1 MHYQIGLDLGSTRTA
16 TATCRDVP
24 RLESV
29 TPTVVFAN
37 PDGSLVIG
45 EEAERRASS
54 DPGRVARRF
63 LRRVGDPTPLRL
75 GGAAL
80 GADVLTARF
89 VTTLTAPYSGQVAVA
104 HPATWGPHRLESL
117 RGAGLSGVLFVPA
130 PQAAVVAYDEG
141 ARLEPGSVVA
151 VYDLGGSGF
160 EAATVRKL
168 GDSWV
173 LAGRPEEAEV
183 GGLDFD
189 EAVFTHVTE
198 SLEWDSLDAENPVV
212 RAAVADLRQACTAAK
227 EQLSADTEVR
237 IPVAVPGISVREVRL
252 TRAELEEMIRPALA
266 ETTAALLR
274 ALQNAGVAAT
284 ELAAVLLIGGSARI
298 PLVTQEVSAFL
309 GRSVTPAF
317 EGMVAVGAALSA
329 RVREP
334 APEVA
339 TVMWS
344 RPPLP
349 AAPALRRKRKRL
361 TPYIT
366 AAVLAA
372 AVGGGLAMNTYFAG
386 NASPDTPT
394 STTPPPTTTPETT
407 VAPVNTTTYV
417 APVQP
422 QKPVA
427 PPPPPPP
434 TKRTTTTTTWPSSSA
449 PSVSKSVS
457 VPPPTPSSKASTKAG
472 AP

>member
-16 TATCRDVP
+16 TATCREVP

-45 EEAERRASS
+45 EEAERRASA
-54 DPGRVARRF
+54 DPSRVARRF

-75 GGAAL
+75 GAATL
-80 GADVLTARF
+80 SADVLTARF
-89 VTTLTAPYSGQVAVA
+89 VTMLLAQHNGRVAVA
-104 HPATWGPHRLESL
+104 HPAAWGPHRLESL
-117 RGAGLSGVLFVPA
+117 RRAGLPDALFVPA
-130 PQAAVVAYDEG
+130 PQAAAVAYDEQ
-141 ARLEPGSVVA
+141 ARLEPGSVIA
-151 VYDLGGSGF
+151 VYDLGGGGF
-160 EAATVRKL
+160 EAAVVRKL
-168 GDSWV
+168 ADSWV
-173 LAGRPEEAEV
+173 LAGRPEESEV

-189 EAVFTHVTE
+189 EAVFAHVVE
-198 SLEWDSLDAENPVV
+198 SLEWDSLDTENPVV
-212 RAAVADLRQACTAAK
+212 LAAVADLRRACTAAK
-227 EQLSADTEVR
+227 EQLSSDTEVR
-237 IPVAVPGISVREVRL
+237 IPVAVPGISAREVRL
-252 TRAELEEMIRPALA
+252 TRAEFEEMIRPALT
-266 ETTAALLR
+266 ETTATLLR
-274 ALQNAGVAAT
+274 ALQNAGTTAN
-284 ELAAVLLIGGSARI
+284 ELAAVLLVGGSARI
-298 PLVTQEVSAFL
+298 PLVTQEVSALL

-344 RPPLP
+344 RPPMP
-349 AAPALRRKRKRL
+349 AVPAVAHKRTKL

-386 NASPDTPT
+386 NATPDTTT
-394 STTPPPTTTPETT
+394 STTPSPTTEEPTT
-407 VAPVNTTTYV
+407 VAPVTTTTV
-417 APVQP
+417 APVEP
-422 QKPVA
+422 QKTVA
-427 PPPPPPP
+427 PPPPAPP
-434 TKRTTTTTTWPSSSA
+434 TKRTTTTTWPSSTT

-457 VPPPTPSSKASTKAG
+457 VPAPVPTSKASTKAG

>member
-1 MHYQIGLDLGSTRTA
+1 MNYQIGLDLGSTRTA
-16 TATCRDVP
+16 VATCREVP

-45 EEAERRASS
+45 EEAERRASA
-54 DPGRVARRF
+54 DPSRAARRF

-75 GGAAL
+75 GGVAL
-80 GADVLTARF
+80 SADVLTARF
-89 VTTLTAPYSGQVAVA
+89 VTQLLAPHNGRAAIA
-104 HPATWGPHRLESL
+104 HPAAWGPHRLESL
-117 RGAGLSGVLFVPA
+117 RGAGLSDVLFVPA
-130 PQAAVVAYDEG
+130 PQAAVVAYDER

-151 VYDLGGSGF
+151 VYDLGGGGF
-160 EAATVRKL
+160 EAAVVRKL
-168 GDSWV
+168 ADSCA
-173 LAGRPEEAEV
+173 LAGRPEEADV

-189 EAVFTHVTE
+189 EAVFAHVVE
-198 SLEWDSLDAENPVV
+198 SLEWDSLDSENPVV
-212 RAAVADLRQACTAAK
+212 LAAVADLRRACTAAR
-227 EQLSADTEVR
+227 EQLSSDTEVR

-252 TRAELEEMIRPALA
+252 TRAEFEEMIRPALA
-266 ETTAALLR
+266 ETTTALLR
-274 ALQNAGVAAT
+274 ALQNARVTAN
-284 ELAAVLLIGGSARI
+284 ELAAVLLVGGSART
-298 PLVTQEVSAFL
+298 PLVTQEVSAVL
-309 GRSVTPAF
+309 GRPVTPAS

-344 RPPLP
+344 RPPKP
-349 AAPALRRKRKRL
+349 AAPALPHKRKKL

-372 AVGGGLAMNTYFAG
+372 VVGGGLAMNTYFAG
-386 NASPDTPT
+386 NATPDTTPTTTTPT
-394 STTPPPTTTPETT
+394 SAETTT
-407 VAPVNTTTYV
+407 VAPVTTTYV
-417 APVQP
+417 PPVQP
-422 QKPVA
+422 QKTVA

-434 TKRTTTTTTWPSSSA
+434 TKRATTTTTWPSSSA

-457 VPPPTPSSKASTKAG
+457 APPTVPSSKAVTKVG

>member
-16 TATCRDVP
+16 TATCREVP

-37 PDGSLVIG
+37 TDGSLVIG
-45 EEAERRASS
+45 EEAERRAST
-54 DPGRVARRF
+54 DPSRVARRF

-75 GGAAL
+75 GGTTL
-80 GADVLTARF
+80 SADVLTARF
-89 VTTLTAPYSGQVAVA
+89 VTTLLAPHNGQVAIA
-104 HPATWGPHRLESL
+104 YPAAWGPHRLESL
-117 RGAGLSGVLFVPA
+117 RGAGLSDVLFVPA
-130 PQAAVVAYDEG
+130 PQAAAVAYDER

-151 VYDLGGSGF
+151 TYDLGGGGF
-160 EAATVRKL
+160 EAAVVRKL
-168 GDSWV
+168 ADSWA
-173 LAGRPEEAEV
+173 LAGRPEDAEV

-189 EAVFTHVTE
+189 EAVFAHVVE
-198 SLEWDSLDAENPVV
+198 SLEWDSLDTGNPVV
-212 RAAVADLRQACTAAK
+212 LAAVADLRRACTAAK
-227 EQLSADTEVR
+227 EQLSSDTEVR

-252 TRAELEEMIRPALA
+252 TRAEFEEMIRPALA
-266 ETTAALLR
+266 ETTTALVR
-274 ALQNAGVAAT
+274 ALQNAGVAPN
-284 ELAAVLLIGGSARI
+284 ELAAVLLVGGSARI
-298 PLVTQEVSAFL
+298 PLVTQEVSALL

-344 RPPLP
+344 RPPMP
-349 AAPALRRKRKRL
+349 AAPALAHKRKKL

-386 NASPDTPT
+386 NATPDTTT
-394 STTPPPTTTPETT
+394 STTPPPTTEEATT
-407 VAPVNTTTYV
+407 VAPVTTTQ
-417 APVQP
+417 APPVEP
-422 QKPVA
+422 QKTVA

-434 TKRTTTTTTWPSSSA
+434 KRTTTTTWPSSSV
-449 PSVSKSVS
+449 PSVSTSVS
-457 VPPPTPSSKASTKAG
+457 VPSPAPTTKASTKAG

>member
-16 TATCRDVP
+16 IATCREVP

-37 PDGSLVIG
+37 ADGSLVIG
-45 EEAERRASS
+45 EEAERRASA
-54 DPGRVARRF
+54 DPSRVARRF

-75 GGAAL
+75 GGATL
-80 GADVLTARF
+80 GADALTARF
-89 VTTLTAPYSGQVAVA
+89 VTTLLAPHNGRVAIA

-117 RGAGLSGVLFVPA
+117 RRAGLPDVLFVPA
-130 PQAAVVAYDEG
+130 PQAAAVAYDER

-151 VYDLGGSGF
+151 VYDLGGGGF
-160 EAATVRKL
+160 EAAVVRKL
-168 GDSWV
+168 ADSWV
-173 LAGRPEEAEV
+173 LAGRPEESEV

-198 SLEWDSLDAENPVV
+198 SLEWDSLDGENPVV
-212 RAAVADLRQACTAAK
+212 LAAVADLRRACTAAK
-227 EQLSADTEVR
+227 EQLSSDTEVR

-252 TRAELEEMIRPALA
+252 TRAEFEEMIRPALT
-266 ETTAALLR
+266 ETTATLLR
-274 ALQNAGVAAT
+274 ALQNAGTAAN
-284 ELAAVLLIGGSARI
+284 ELAAVLLVGGSARI
-298 PLVTQEVSAFL
+298 PLVTQEVSALL
-309 GRSVTPAF
+309 GRSVTPASD
-317 EGMVAVGAALSA
+317 GMVAVGAALSA

-344 RPPLP
+344 RPPMP
-349 AAPALRRKRKRL
+349 AAPALARKRKKL

-386 NASPDTPT
+386 NATTDTPT
-394 STTPPPTTTPETT
+394 STTTTTETT
-407 VAPVNTTTYV
+407 TVVPVTTTTTIVAPVVPPKT
-417 APVQP
+417 A
-422 QKPVA
+422 A

-434 TKRTTTTTTWPSSSA
+434 AKRTTTTTWPSSTTS
-449 PSVSKSVS
+449 SVSKPVS
-457 VPPPTPSSKASTKAG
+457 VPVPTSKPSTTAG

>member
-16 TATCRDVP
+16 TATCREVP
-24 RLESV
+24 RLETV

-37 PDGSLVIG
+37 PDGTLVIG
-45 EEAERRASS
+45 EEAERRASA
-54 DPGRVARRF
+54 DPSRVARRF

-75 GGAAL
+75 GGVSL
-80 GADVLTARF
+80 SADVLTARF
-89 VTTLTAPYSGQVAVA
+89 VTQLLAPYDGRVAVA
-104 HPATWGPHRLESL
+104 HPASWGPHRMESL
-117 RGAGLSGVLFVPA
+117 RRAGLPDVLFVPA
-130 PQAAVVAYDEG
+130 PQAAAVAYDER
-141 ARLEPGSVVA
+141 ARLQPGSVVA
-151 VYDLGGSGF
+151 VYDLGGGGF
-160 EAATVRKL
+160 EAAVVRKL
-168 GDSWV
+168 ADSWT

-189 EAVFTHVTE
+189 EVVFAHVTE

-212 RAAVADLRQACTAAK
+212 LAAVADLRRACTQAK
-227 EQLSADTEVR
+227 EQLSSDTEVR

-252 TRAELEEMIRPALA
+252 TRAEFEEMIRPALA
-266 ETTAALLR
+266 ETTAALVR
-274 ALQNAGVAAT
+274 ALQNAGVGSN
-284 ELAAVLLIGGSARI
+284 ELAAVLLVGGSARI
-298 PLVTQEVSAFL
+298 PLVTQEVSALL

-344 RPPLP
+344 RPPKPP
-349 AAPALRRKRKRL
+349 APVLAQKRKKL

-386 NASPDTPT
+386 NA
-394 STTPPPTTTPETT
+394 TTDNTTTTTTAPTTTETT
-407 VAPVNTTTYV
+407 VAVTTTTE
-417 APVQP
+417 APVQT
-422 QKPVA
+422 QKTVA

-457 VPPPTPSSKASTKAG
+457 VPVPSVSTKASTKAG

>member
-1 MHYQIGLDLGSTRTA
+1 MNYQIGLDLGSTRTA
-16 TATCRDVP
+16 VATCREVP

-29 TPTVVFAN
+29 VPTVVIAN

-45 EEAERRASS
+45 EEAERRASA
-54 DPGRVARRF
+54 DPSRVARRF

-75 GGAAL
+75 GGVAL
-80 GADVLTARF
+80 SADVLTARF
-89 VTTLTAPYSGQVAVA
+89 VTRLLAPHNGRVAIA
-104 HPATWGPHRLESL
+104 HPASWGPHRLESL
-117 RGAGLSGVLFVPA
+117 RGAGLSDVLFVSA
-130 PQAAVVAYDEG
+130 PQAAVVAYDER
-141 ARLEPGSVVA
+141 ARLQPGSVVA
-151 VYDLGGSGF
+151 VYDLGGGGF
-160 EAATVRKL
+160 EAAVVRKL
-168 GDSWV
+168 ADSCA

-189 EAVFTHVTE
+189 EAVFGHVVE
-198 SLEWDSLDAENPVV
+198 SLEWNSLDTENPVV
-212 RAAVADLRQACTAAK
+212 LAAVSDLRRACTAAR
-227 EQLSADTEVR
+227 EQLSSDTEVR

-274 ALQNAGVAAT
+274 ALQTAQVTAQ
-284 ELAAVLLIGGSARI
+284 ELAAVLLIGGAART
-298 PLVTQEVSAFL
+298 PLVTQEVSALL
-309 GRSVTPAF
+309 GRSVTPAS

-344 RPPLP
+344 RPPKP
-349 AAPALRRKRKRL
+349 AAPALPHKRKKL

-386 NASPDTPT
+386 NATPD
-394 STTPPPTTTPETT
+394 PTTTAPTPTT
-407 VAPVNTTTYV
+407 EQTVVAPVTTTYV
-417 APVQP
+417 APTQP
-422 QKPVA
+422 QKTVA

-434 TKRTTTTTTWPSSSA
+434 TKRTTTTTTTRPSSSA
-449 PSVSKSVS
+449 PNVSKSVS
-457 VPPPTPSSKASTKAG
+457 PPPVVPSSKAATKVG

>member
-1 MHYQIGLDLGSTRTA
+1 MNYQIGLDLGSTRTA
-16 TATCRDVP
+16 VATCREVP

-29 TPTVVFAN
+29 TPTVVIAN

-45 EEAERRASS
+45 EEAERRASA
-54 DPGRVARRF
+54 DPSRVARRF

-75 GGAAL
+75 GGVAL
-80 GADVLTARF
+80 SADVLTARF
-89 VTTLTAPYSGQVAVA
+89 VTQLLAPHNGRVAIA
-104 HPATWGPHRLESL
+104 HPASWGPHRLESL
-117 RGAGLSGVLFVPA
+117 RGAGLSDVLFVPA
-130 PQAAVVAYDEG
+130 PQAAVVAYDER

-151 VYDLGGSGF
+151 VYDLGGGGF
-160 EAATVRKL
+160 EAVVVRKL
-168 GDSWV
+168 ADSCA

-189 EAVFTHVTE
+189 EAVLAHVVE
-198 SLEWDSLDAENPVV
+198 SLVEWDSLDTENPVV
-212 RAAVADLRQACTAAK
+212 LAGVADLRRACTAAR
-227 EQLSADTEVR
+227 EQLSSDTEVR
-237 IPVAVPGISVREVRL
+237 IPVTVPGISVREVRL
-252 TRAELEEMIRPALA
+252 TRAEFEEMIRPALA
-266 ETTAALLR
+266 ETTSALLR
-274 ALQNAGVAAT
+274 ALQNAGVSAA
-284 ELAAVLLIGGSARI
+284 ELAAVLLVGGAART
-298 PLVTQEVSAFL
+298 PLVTQEVSALL
-309 GRSVTPAF
+309 GRSVTPAS

-344 RPPLP
+344 RPPSP
-349 AAPALRRKRKRL
+349 PAPALPHKRKKL

-386 NASPDTPT
+386 NATPDTT
-394 STTPPPTTTPETT
+394 PTTTAPTSSETT
-407 VAPVNTTTYV
+407 VAPVTTTYV

-422 QKPVA
+422 QKTVA

-434 TKRTTTTTTWPSSSA
+434 TKRTTTTSVTRPSSSA

-457 VPPPTPSSKASTKAG
+457 VPPVVPSSKAGTKVG

>member
-16 TATCRDVP
+16 TATCREIP

-45 EEAERRASS
+45 EEAERRALA

-75 GGAAL
+75 GGVAL

-89 VTTLTAPYSGQVAVA
+89 VTQLLAPYNGRVAVA
-104 HPATWGPHRLESL
+104 HPASWGPHRLESL
-117 RGAGLSGVLFVPA
+117 RGAGLSDVLFVPA
-130 PQAAVVAYDEG
+130 PQAAVVAYDSQ

-160 EAATVRKL
+160 EAAVVRKL
-168 GDSWV
+168 DSFV
-173 LAGRPEEAEV
+173 PAGRPEEAEV

-189 EAVFTHVTE
+189 EAVFSHVVE

-212 RAAVADLRQACTAAK
+212 RAAVADLRRACTAAK
-227 EQLSADTEVR
+227 EQLSSDTEVR

-252 TRAELEEMIRPALA
+252 TRAEFEEMIRPALA
-266 ETTAALLR
+266 ETTGALLR
-274 ALQNAGVAAT
+274 ALENAGVRSGD
-284 ELAAVLLIGGSARI
+284 LAAVLLVGGSARI
-298 PLVTQEVSAFL
+298 PLVTQEVSALL

-329 RVREP
+329 RAREVA

-344 RPPLP
+344 RPPRP
-349 AAPALRRKRKRL
+349 AAPALQRKRKKL

-372 AVGGGLAMNTYFAG
+372 AVGGGLAMNTYFAS
-386 NASPDTPT
+386 NATPDTT
-394 STTPPPTTTPETT
+394 TTTTPPPTTTQET
-407 VAPVNTTTYV
+407 VAAVTTTTE

-422 QKPVA
+422 QKTVA

-449 PSVSKSVS
+449 PSVSKSTS
-457 VPPPTPSSKASTKAG
+457 APAPTLTTKASTKAG